1 LFKVIG
7 DVPESEGP
15 IEYDAA
21 RAALVAKVRM
31 ETPVLYF
38 YSPKDAA
45 VSVDIRFPQGLMTEW
60 YPTAQA
66 TQPNVVPTILQ
77 NPNVA
82 SVLRWPDVRISQGQ
96 DEKFLFYRGV
106 ASFPVPIT
114 ATLANDGTVRVT
126 NLGAEPIPTV
136 ILFENRAGVLSYH
149 SIGALKATA
158 TIARPT
164 ARADFATLRTD
175 LIASLVHA
183 GLFQREAEAMVE
195 TWRDSWFEEGTRVF
209 YVLPAST
216 VDSLLQ
222 LNIVPAPTSIA
233 RAFVGRMEIV
243 TPESLVLV
251 QTAIASND
259 IAALERQARFLGP
272 ITDRL
277 VAHVS
282 SVSDRERIK
291 AIANAVFNNY
301 LTKFGSCQ

>member
-1 LFKVIG
+1 
-7 DVPESEGP
+7 
-15 IEYDAA
+15 
-21 RAALVAKVRM
+21 
-31 ETPVLYF
+31 
-38 YSPKDAA
+38 
-45 VSVDIRFPQGLMTEW
+45 
-60 YPTAQA
+60 
-66 TQPNVVPTILQ
+66 
-77 NPNVA
+77 
-82 SVLRWPDVRISQGQ
+82 
-96 DEKFLFYRGV
+96 
-106 ASFPVPIT
+106 
-114 ATLANDGTVRVT
+114 
-126 NLGAEPIPTV
+126 
-136 ILFENRAGVLSYH
+136 
-149 SIGALKATA
+149 
-158 TIARPT
+158 
-164 ARADFATLRTD
+164 
-175 LIASLVHA
+175 
-183 GLFQREAEAMVE
+183 MVE

-216 VDSLLQ
+216 VDSVLQ

-277 VAHVS
+277 VAHMS